1 MAMSYTS
8 LTGNKGV
15 SGSIMNWV
23 SYSKLDIPVIVDEAQ
38 ALIYTYLRVREMMSK
53 MSFQIPQFGAAAA
66 LPTGFLDPIGRIQVP
81 TVNVDLAHKDAGFVM
96 RSRNFNE
103 LTGALGTNPFTTT
116 AGSSKFS
123 VNLPGNGFAQEST
136 ITFSGATSANGIN
149 FNGTFDISS
158 VTDTDDFVCD
168 TLTQTA
174 TGSGFDGGAA
184 VNYICDS
191 LQGVF
196 PRWFGIWDEAIHFD
210 GSMPQAYT
218 MHLLYYR
225 SLPLLSS
232 SNQTNFL
239 TTRYPQLMRVACQGS
254 AADFMKDSGE
264 YQKCLTRMQA
274 MIQDI
279 RIDNDGQYRGM
290 ELDTENP

>member
-8 LTGNKGV
+8 LTANKGT

-38 ALIYTYLRVREMMSK
+38 TLIYVYLRVREMMSK
-53 MSFQIPQFGAAAA
+53 MSMQVPQFGSAVA
-66 LPTGFLDPIGRIQVP
+66 LPTGFLDPIGRIMVP
-81 TVNVDLAHKDAGFVM
+81 TVNCDLAHKDAGFVM
-96 RSRNFNE
+96 RARNFDE
-103 LTGALGTNPFTTT
+103 TTGALATNPFTTT
-116 AGSSKFS
+116 NGSTQFE
-123 VNLPGNGFAQEST
+123 VNLPSNNFAQEST
-136 ITFSGATSANGIN
+136 ITFTGATAANGIN
-149 FNGTFDISS
+149 FNGTFDIASI
-158 VTDTDDFVCD
+158 VDTDNFICD
-168 TLTQTA
+168 TLTNPA
-174 TGSGFDGGAA
+174 TTSGPDGGAA
-184 VNYICDS
+184 VDYVCDS

-218 MHLLYYR
+218 MQLLYYR

-232 SNQTNFL
+232 TNQTNFL
-239 TTRYPQLMRVACQGS
+239 TNRYPHLMRSACQGA

-264 YQKCLTRMQA
+264 YQKCLTRLQA
-274 MIQDI
+274 IIQDI
-279 RIDNDGQYRGM
+279 RVENDGQYRGM

>member
-38 ALIYTYLRVREMMSK
+38 ALIWTYLRAREMTSK
-53 MSFQIPQFGAAAA
+53 MSFQVPQFGSSVA
-66 LPTGFLDPIGRIQVP
+66 LPTGFLDPIGRIMVP
-81 TVNVDLAHKDAGFVM
+81 TVNVDLSHKDAGFVM
-96 RSRNFNE
+96 RSRNFTE
-103 LTGALGTNPFTTT
+103 TTGVLGANPFTTT
-116 AGSSKFS
+116 LGSSKFS
-123 VNLPGNGFAQEST
+123 VNLPGHGFAQEST
-136 ITFSGATSANGIN
+136 ITFTGATFARGIN
-149 FNGTFDISS
+149 FNGTFDITSI
-158 VTDTDDFVCD
+158 TDTNDFVCD
-168 TLTQTA
+168 TLTQVA
-174 TGSGFDGGAA
+174 TSGGSDGGAV
-184 VNYICDS
+184 VNYVCDT

-210 GSMPQAYT
+210 GSMPQPYT

-232 SNQTNFL
+232 TNQTNFL
-239 TTRYPQLMRVACQGS
+239 TSRYPQLMRTACQGA
-254 AADFMKDSGE
+254 AADFMKDGGE
-264 YQKCLTRMQA
+264 YQKCLTRLQA
-274 MIQDI
+274 IIQDI

-290 ELDTENP
+290 ELDTETP